1 MLTTILLR
9 NPLGR
14 YESFK
19 TNIMRKLIILFIV
32 IFPVLSFAQ
41 TSIYHPF
48 PEQGGI
54 WRIDWGEQSCFMSGS
69 PQAKYNYV
77 MNGDTLLNGLWYNI
91 IDRYYGSNY
100 LCGPFYPVGSGYMGG
115 LRQDSLNRQVF
126 FVPKDSTNEKLIYD
140 FSLVIGDTVPN
151 FLLHQYGVSNV
162 TITRIDSVFIGIDFR
177 KAFITSNG
185 NTIVEGF
192 GSLAGLLEVMVLD
205 ITPELLCF
213 SQDGVELYKQIP
225 NVDCNLIDGMADL
238 TYPENL
244 ILIFP
249 NPVHSNA
256 TISLRTYYSES
267 TFVLYNSIG
276 TKVKHIM
283 CHDGLNSVMVED
295 LPCGLYFYQLLAGN
309 HKSIMGSIAIN

>member
-1 MLTTILLR
+1 
-9 NPLGR
+9 
-14 YESFK
+14 
-19 TNIMRKLIILFIV
+19 MRKLIILFIV